1 TPLVLDLD
9 SLLQVVTASLKTD
22 LRVASRRDRIED
34 GLHVV
39 TGMDHESA
47 LTRFIAAAQ
56 VIECFLNVLCLAEV
70 ADGVVET
77 DVDGADLSQRWKRFA
92 TIFNVTQHAAVRL
105 DEGETAIVML
115 DALRR
120 LRFWTTAVFRPLDLA
135 GGSARRNQPV
145 IAGVIG
151 ACREIDLNAA
161 FEIDPRSEVRIETG

>member
-1 TPLVLDLD
+1 ENAFAVFHLEARSETNATDLKTPLVLDLD
-9 SLLQVVTASLKTD
+9 SLLQVVTAGLKTD

-77 DVDGADLSQRWKRFA
+77 D
-92 TIFNVTQHAAVRL
+92 
-105 DEGETAIVML
+105 
-115 DALRR
+115 
-120 LRFWTTAVFRPLDLA
+120 
-135 GGSARRNQPV
+135 
-145 IAGVIG
+145 
-151 ACREIDLNAA
+151 
-161 FEIDPRSEVRIETG
+161 